1 MKSHMTSGLFSS
13 RTDEWETPKDF
24 FQKLDDEFRFD
35 LDVCATPEN
44 AKCKRYFTKEQDGL
58 KQEWK
63 GTCWMNPPYGR
74 QISLWVKKALDSARG
89 GATVVCLLPSR
100 TDTQWWHSY
109 VIAHAAEVRFIKGR
123 LKFGGSK
130 NSAPFPSVV
139 VVFRGSENPGG
150 FI

>member
-1 MKSHMTSGLFSS
+1 MITSGLFSS
-13 RTDEWETPKDF
+13 RTDEWATPDDF
-24 FQKLDDEFRFD
+24 FQKLDDEFHFD

-89 GATVVCLLPSR
+89 GDRRLPSPR
-100 TDTQWWHSY
+100 EDGYGMVAWLCHSPSCRG
-109 VIAHAAEVRFIKGR
+109 EVHKGKAKVWG
-123 LKFGGSK
+123 LEEQC
-130 NSAPFPSVV
+130 AFPLC
-139 VVFRGSENPGG
+139 RGC
-150 FI
+150 F

>member
-24 FQKLDDEFRFD
+24 FQKLDDEFHFD
-35 LDVCATPEN
+35 LDVCATPKN
-44 AKCKRYFTKEQDGL
+44 AKCKRFFTKEQDGL

-89 GATVVCLLPSR
+89 GGQQSSAFFHRGQTLNGGIAMSLLMPQR
-100 TDTQWWHSY
+100 
-109 VIAHAAEVRFIKGR
+109 
-123 LKFGGSK
+123 
-130 NSAPFPSVV
+130 
-139 VVFRGSENPGG
+139 
-150 FI
+150 

>member
-13 RTDEWETPKDF
+13 RTDEWETPKDL
-24 FQKLDDEFRFD
+24 FQKLDDEFHFD

-44 AKCKRYFTKEQDGL
+44 AKCKRFFTKEQDGL

-123 LKFGGSK
+123 LRFGGSK
-130 NSAPFPSVV
+130 NSAPFPSAV
-139 VVFRGSENPGG
+139 VVFRGSENSNEL
-150 FI
+150 I

>member
-24 FQKLDDEFRFD
+24 FQKLDDEFHFD

-74 QISLWVKKALDSARG
+74 QISLWGKKALDSAR

-109 VIAHAAEVRFIKGR
+109 VIAHASEVRFIKRPAEVRRLEEQCAFSLGR
-123 LKFGGSK
+123 SRIQRKRKL
-130 NSAPFPSVV
+130 
-139 VVFRGSENPGG
+139 
-150 FI
+150 